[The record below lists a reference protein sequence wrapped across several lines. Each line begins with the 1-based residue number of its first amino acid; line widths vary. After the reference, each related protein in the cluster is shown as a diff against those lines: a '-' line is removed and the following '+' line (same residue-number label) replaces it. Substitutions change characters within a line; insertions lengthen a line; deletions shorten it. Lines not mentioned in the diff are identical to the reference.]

1 MRSVSYLSCAL
12 LLGLGFPGGSPT
24 IDAGREAAA
33 QAQAPTAAMTT
44 EESQASIDWSV
55 SASEPQNATSPENS
69 ASQESAGQNPSPQNA
84 GSSDALV
91 AKVSAVEKQ
100 VVPLADEPHHQI
112 VLRNDFVRV
121 YSVSVQPLDAT
132 LIHKHD
138 LPYLAVSLGATDVE
152 NDVNGKPPIRLSLQ
166 DGQVI
171 YSSGGFAH
179 AVRTDAG
186 MVFRNITI
194 ELGKPQGAARN
205 LCKQIVP
212 GPLECAPETT
222 KGKKGAAEGGDD
234 DMPYFE
240 TNGIRVDVITVASGH
255 DYVDESAKE
264 NAVLVAMTNANLSVN
279 LGGEHS
285 SFLHDGDV
293 VWLPAGTHR
302 KVVDFLGTHS
312 SFLLVSLK
320 DSTDKVSTNGAKQ

>member
-1 MRSVSYLSCAL
+1 MRSVSYVSCAL
-12 LLGLGFPGGSPT
+12 LLGLAFVGEKPRIG
-24 IDAGREAAA
+24 AGREITAQGQPPAAA
-33 QAQAPTAAMTT
+33 IPI
-44 EESQASIDWSV
+44 EEIPASIDWSL
-55 SASEPQNATSPENS
+55 SGSGPQNAASSENS
-69 ASQESAGQNPSPQNA
+69 ASQKSAGQNPSEQNA
-84 GSSDALV
+84 ASPDALV
-91 AKVSAVEKQ
+91 AQVSAVEKQ

-138 LPYLAVSLGATDVE
+138 LPYLAVSLGASDVE

-166 DGQVI
+166 DGQVM

-194 ELGKPQGAARN
+194 ELSKPQGTARN

-212 GPLECAPETT
+212 GPVECAPEAT
-222 KGKKGAAEGGDD
+222 KGKKGAAEGDD

-240 TNGIRVDVITVASGH
+240 TDGVRVEVIRVTSGH
-255 DYVDESAKE
+255 DYVDETAKE

-312 SFLLVSLK
+312 NFLLVSLK
-320 DSTDKVSTNGAKQ
+320 DSSDKVSASGAKQ